1 MKEKIK
7 TCLALCILVVT
18 VPYVVTLAF
27 QGGEVGAE
35 TEIIQKALE
44 EQADAQEKSAEQNE
58 RESQEE
64 SVEQNERES
73 QEESAEQNE
82 RESQEESAEQN
93 EAESQEESAG
103 QKGAESQEESAEQ
116 KESSAQ
122 IDSDDKADSNSQKTD
137 TELDVENYLTGIL
150 AKQIPLD
157 YQEEA
162 IKAQAVIARTS
173 LTLALE
179 TEEKKLPDSMTR
191 EEMLKLWGQEGFEKN
206 FQKLEE
212 AAKSTKG
219 EILLYDGKPIQ
230 PAFHAVS
237 AGKTR
242 SAKEALQREDEP
254 YLAGADSEMDIPSPD
269 FLKVIFLEQK
279 EFADKIKELC
289 PEVSEE
295 NILESVTVSKRDS
308 ADYAVQVNIGE
319 KTVTG
324 EEFRNCLN
332 LNSACFYL
340 KEVEGKARIVT
351 KGLGHGLG
359 LSQYGANELAK
370 EGKSYQEILQ
380 YYYKDSSI
388 EKR

>member
-7 TCLALCILVVT
+7 TCLAVCILIIT
-18 VPYVVTLAF
+18 VPYVVTLVF
-27 QGGEVGAE
+27 QGGETGQG
-35 TEIIQKALE
+35 TEIIQEVLKE
-44 EQADAQEKSAEQNE
+44 QEQADTQGRS
-58 RESQEE
+58 
-64 SVEQNERES
+64 
-73 QEESAEQNE
+73 
-82 RESQEESAEQN
+82 
-93 EAESQEESAG
+93 G
-103 QKGAESQEESAEQ
+103 EQ
-116 KESSAQ
+116 KESEAQDRADAQKESEAQEGADAQKESADKK
-122 IDSDDKADSNSQKTD
+122 DSGSQKTD
-137 TELDVENYLTGIL
+137 IKSDVEGYLTGIL

-157 YQEEA
+157 YQREA

-179 TEEKKLPDSMTR
+179 TEGQKLPDSMSR
-191 EEMLKLWGQEGFEKN
+191 EEMLELWGQEGFEKN
-206 FQKLEE
+206 YQLLEE
-212 AAKSTKG
+212 AAKATKG

-242 SAKEALQREDEP
+242 NAKEALQREDEP

-269 FLKVIFLEQK
+269 FLKVVFLEQK

-289 PEVSEE
+289 PEVSGE
-295 NILESVTVSKRDS
+295 NILEAVTVPKRDS

-340 KEVEGKARIVT
+340 KEVENQIRIVT

-370 EGKSYQEILQ
+370 EGKTYQEILQ
-380 YYYKDSSI
+380 YYYKDISI
-388 EKR
+388 EKK